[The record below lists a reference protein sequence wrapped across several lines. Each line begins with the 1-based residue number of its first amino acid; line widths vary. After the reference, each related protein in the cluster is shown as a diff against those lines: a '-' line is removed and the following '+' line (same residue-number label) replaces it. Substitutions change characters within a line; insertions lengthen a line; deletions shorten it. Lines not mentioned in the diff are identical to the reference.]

1 MRGTLLIARLTW
13 LETRRRRIALAALI
27 CGLLFLAVFASA
39 MYFGFRHAAAAAEG
53 PVDAV
58 GMRVAATVLTVAGL
72 YVVNF
77 LVTAVAIL
85 LPIDSLSGEI
95 SSGVIQTLASKP
107 VDRAAIV
114 VGKWLAYL
122 GMTAAYLAL
131 MGGGVVLSMRLFAD
145 YVAPAVLAPMGLML
159 LGAAVMLS
167 ITIAGGVR
175 LSTITNGIVAFGF
188 YGIAFIA
195 GWMEQI
201 LSLFGN
207 STARHVGTDREL
219 AEPSGLDVA
228 ARCLRAAAGD
238 GRHLSGRAVR
248 CRVGAERRDDR
259 MGHGVRRRRARVRR
273 VAVPPPAVV
282 KRTLVRVS

>member
-13 LETRRRRIALAALI
+13 LETRRRRIALAALV

-39 MYFGFRHAAAAAEG
+39 MYFGFRQAAAQGGEAIE
-53 PVDAV
+53 
-58 GMRVAATVLTVAGL
+58 MRIAATVLTVAGL

-77 LVTAVAIL
+77 LVTAIAIL

-95 SSGVIQTLASKP
+95 GSGVIQTLASKP

-114 VGKWLAYL
+114 VGKWLAYFA
-122 GMTAAYLAL
+122 MTAMYLAL
-131 MGGGVVLSMRLFAD
+131 LGGGVFLSMRLFAD
-145 YVAPAVLAPMGLML
+145 YTAPAVLAPMGLML

-188 YGIAFIA
+188 YGVAFIA

-207 STARHVGTDREL
+207 TTARHVGTVVSLFSPADAMWR
-219 AEPSGLDVA
+219 
-228 ARCLRAAAGD
+228 RAAYELQPVTAVIFQAGPF
-238 GRHLSGRAVR
+238 GVASVPSAAMIAWAAVF
-248 CRVGAERRDDR
+248 VVA
-259 MGHGVRRRRARVRR
+259 VLALAAWQFRRR
-273 VAVPPPAVV
+273 P
-282 KRTLVRVS
+282 L

>member
-13 LETRRRRIALAALI
+13 LETRRRKIALAALV
-27 CGLLFLAVFASA
+27 CGLLFLAVFGSA
-39 MYFGFRHAAAAAEG
+39 MYFGFRHAATQGGNPLEMRIAAA
-53 PVDAV
+53 
-58 GMRVAATVLTVAGL
+58 VLTVAGL

-77 LVTAVAIL
+77 LVNAIAIL

-122 GMTAAYLAL
+122 AMTAAYLAL
-131 MGGGVVLSMRLFAD
+131 LGGGVVLSMRLFAD
-145 YVAPAVLAPMGLML
+145 YVAPSVLVPMGLML

-188 YGIAFIA
+188 YGVAFIA

-201 LSLFGN
+201 LSMFGN
-207 STARHVGTDREL
+207 TAARHVGTVVSL
-219 AEPSGLDVA
+219 LSPSDSMW
-228 ARCLRAAAGD
+228 RRAAFELQPIAT
-238 GRHLSGRAVR
+238 AVFQNGPFI
-248 CRVGAERRDDR
+248 VVSVPSAA
-259 MGHGVRRRRARVRR
+259 MIAWAVLFIVFVLAFAVWQFRRR
-273 VAVPPPAVV
+273 P
-282 KRTLVRVS
+282 L

>member
-39 MYFGFRHAAAAAEG
+39 MYFGFRHAAAEGGAE
-53 PVDAV
+53 DAIE
-58 GMRVAATVLTVAGL
+58 MRVAATVLTVAGL

-77 LVTAVAIL
+77 LVIAVAIL

-122 GMTAAYLAL
+122 AMTAAYLAL
-131 MGGGVVLSMRLFAD
+131 MGGGVILSMRLFAD
-145 YVAPAVLAPMGLML
+145 YQAPSVLAPLTLML

-175 LSTITNGIVAFGF
+175 FSTITNGIVAFGF
-188 YGIAFIA
+188 YGVAFIA
-195 GWMEQI
+195 GWMEPI

-207 STARHVGTDREL
+207 STARHVGTIVSLLSPADAMWR
-219 AEPSGLDVA
+219 
-228 ARCLRAAAGD
+228 RAAYEMQPVTAVIFQAGPF
-238 GRHLSGRAVR
+238 GVASVPSAAMIVWAVMF
-248 CRVGAERRDDR
+248 VVA
-259 MGHGVRRRRARVRR
+259 VLAFAAWLFRRR
-273 VAVPPPAVV
+273 P
-282 KRTLVRVS
+282 L

>member
-13 LETRRRRIALAALI
+13 LETRRRKIALAALI

-39 MYFGFRHAAAAAEG
+39 IYFGFRHVAEQGGAANMVE
-53 PVDAV
+53 
-58 GMRVAATVLTVAGL
+58 MRVASTILTVAGL

-95 SSGVIQTLASKP
+95 GSGVIQTLASKP
-107 VDRAAIV
+107 VDRTAIV

-122 GMTAAYLAL
+122 AMTAAYLAL
-131 MGGGVVLSMRLFAD
+131 LGGGVVISMRLFAD
-145 YVAPAVLAPMGLML
+145 YQAPAVLVPMALML
-159 LGAAVMLS
+159 LSAAVMLS

-188 YGIAFIA
+188 YGVAFIA

-201 LSLFGN
+201 LGMFGN
-207 STARHVGTDREL
+207 ATARYVGTIVSL
-219 AEPSGLDVA
+219 LSPSDA
-228 ARCLRAAAGD
+228 MWRRAAYEMQPLATVA
-238 GRHLSGRAVR
+238 LQSGPF
-248 CRVGAERRDDR
+248 
-259 MGHGVRRRRARVRR
+259 GVVSVPSAAMIMWAMAFVVIVLAFAAWQFRRR
-273 VAVPPPAVV
+273 P
-282 KRTLVRVS
+282 L

>member
-13 LETRRRRIALAALI
+13 LETRRRRIALAALV

-39 MYFGFRHAAAAAEG
+39 MYFGFRHVAAQEG

-95 SSGVIQTLASKP
+95 GSGVIQTLASKP

-122 GMTAAYLAL
+122 AMTAAYLAL
-131 MGGGVVLSMRLFAD
+131 MGGGVVLSMRWFAD
-145 YVAPAVLAPMGLML
+145 YQAPAVLGPMALML

-188 YGIAFIA
+188 YGVAFIA

-207 STARHVGTDREL
+207 STARHVGTIVSLLSPADAMWR
-219 AEPSGLDVA
+219 
-228 ARCLRAAAGD
+228 RAAYEMQPLATVVLQNGPFGVVSVPSAAMIAWAAAFVVGVLAFAAWQFR
-238 GRHLSGRAVR
+238 GRPL
-248 CRVGAERRDDR
+248 
-259 MGHGVRRRRARVRR
+259 
-273 VAVPPPAVV
+273 
-282 KRTLVRVS
+282 

>member
-1 MRGTLLIARLTW
+1 MHGTLLIARLTW
-13 LETRRRRIALAALI
+13 LETRRRRIALAAVV
-27 CGLLFLAVFASA
+27 CGLLFLVVFATA
-39 MYFGFRHAAAAAEG
+39 IYFGFRHVAAQG
-53 PVDAV
+53 GAV
-58 GMRVAATVLTVAGL
+58 NIVEQRVAATVLTVAGL

-122 GMTAAYLAL
+122 AMTAAYLAL
-131 MGGGVVLSMRLFAD
+131 MGGGVVLSMRWFAG
-145 YVAPAVLAPMGLML
+145 YAAPAVLVPMGLML

-188 YGIAFIA
+188 YGVAFIA

-201 LSLFGN
+201 LSLFQS
-207 STARHVGTDREL
+207 STSRYVGTIVSLLSPADAMWR
-219 AEPSGLDVA
+219 
-228 ARCLRAAAGD
+228 RAAYEMQPLAAHVLQAGPF
-238 GRHLSGRAVR
+238 GVVSVPSAAMVGWAVAF
-248 CRVGAERRDDR
+248 VVIVLGFA
-259 MGHGVRRRRARVRR
+259 VWLFRRRA
-273 VAVPPPAVV
+273 
-282 KRTLVRVS
+282 L

>member
-27 CGLLFLAVFASA
+27 CGLLFLAVFGSA
-39 MYFGFRHAAAAAEG
+39 IYFGFRHVAEQG
-53 PVDAV
+53 PTNAV
-58 GMRVAATVLTVAGL
+58 EMRVAATILTVAGL

-95 SSGVIQTLASKP
+95 GSGVIQTLASKP

-114 VGKWLAYL
+114 VGKWLAYFA
-122 GMTAAYLAL
+122 MTAAYLAL
-131 MGGGVVLSMRLFAD
+131 LGGGVVLSMRWFAD
-145 YVAPAVLAPMGLML
+145 YTPSVVLLPMVLML

-175 LSTITNGIVAFGF
+175 LTTITNGIVAFSF
-188 YGIAFIA
+188 YGVAFIA

-201 LSLFGN
+201 MSMFGN
-207 STARHVGTDREL
+207 STARYVGTIVSLLSPADAMWR
-219 AEPSGLDVA
+219 
-228 ARCLRAAAGD
+228 RAAYEMQPLAAQVLQAGPF
-238 GRHLSGRAVR
+238 GVVSVPSAAMIGWAVTF
-248 CRVGAERRDDR
+248 VVVVLAFGAWLF
-259 MGHGVRRRRARVRR
+259 RRRA
-273 VAVPPPAVV
+273 
-282 KRTLVRVS
+282 L

>member
-1 MRGTLLIARLTW
+1 MMRGTLIIARLTW
-13 LETRRRRIALAALI
+13 LETRRRKIALAALV
-27 CGLLFLAVFASA
+27 CGLLFLAVFGSA
-39 MYFGFRHAAAAAEG
+39 VYFGFSRAIELEG
-53 PVDAV
+53 ADRV

-114 VGKWLAYL
+114 VGKWLAYFA
-122 GMTAAYLAL
+122 MAAAYLVL
-131 MGGGVVLSMRLFAD
+131 LGGGVVLVMRFFAD
-145 YVAPAVLAPMGLML
+145 YVAPAVVVPMSLML

-188 YGIAFIA
+188 YGVAFIA

-201 LSLFGN
+201 LGMFQN
-207 STARHVGTDREL
+207 NTARYVGTLVSLVSPADSMWR
-219 AEPSGLDVA
+219 
-228 ARCLRAAAGD
+228 RAAFEMQPLAT
-238 GRHLSGRAVR
+238 AVLQN
-248 CRVGAERRDDR
+248 GPF
-259 MGHGVRRRRARVRR
+259 GVVSVPSSAMVVWAVLFCVLAVAFAAWQFRRR
-273 VAVPPPAVV
+273 P
-282 KRTLVRVS
+282 L

>member
-27 CGLLFLAVFASA
+27 CGLLFIAVFASA
-39 MYFGFRHAAAAAEG
+39 MYFGFGRAQVQG
-53 PVDAV
+53 GDAV
-58 GMRVAATVLTVAGL
+58 EMRVAATVLTVAGL

-95 SSGVIQTLASKP
+95 GSGVIQTLASKP
-107 VDRAAIV
+107 IDRAAIV

-122 GMTAAYLAL
+122 AMTAAYLVL
-131 MGGGVVLSMRLFAD
+131 MGGGVLLSMRLFAD
-145 YVAPAVLAPMGLML
+145 YTAPAVVAPMTLML

-188 YGIAFIA
+188 YGVAFIA

-201 LSLFGN
+201 MSLFGN
-207 STARHVGTDREL
+207 TTARYVGTLVSLVSPADAMWR
-219 AEPSGLDVA
+219 
-228 ARCLRAAAGD
+228 RAAYEMQPATAVIFQAGPF
-238 GRHLSGRAVR
+238 GVASVPSAAMIAWTLAFVVGMLGFAVWQF
-248 CRVGAERRDDR
+248 
-259 MGHGVRRRRARVRR
+259 RRR
-273 VAVPPPAVV
+273 P
-282 KRTLVRVS
+282 L

>member
-13 LETRRRRIALAALI
+13 LETRRRRIALAAFV

-39 MYFGFRHAAAAAEG
+39 MYFGFRHAAAQGGEAIE
-53 PVDAV
+53 
-58 GMRVAATVLTVAGL
+58 MRIAATVLTVAGL

-77 LVTAVAIL
+77 LVVAVAIL

-95 SSGVIQTLASKP
+95 GSGVIQTLASKP

-122 GMTAAYLAL
+122 AMTAAYLAL
-131 MGGGVVLSMRLFAD
+131 LAGGVLLSMRLFAD
-145 YVAPAVLAPMGLML
+145 YTAPAVLAPMGLML

-188 YGIAFIA
+188 YGVAFIA

-201 LSLFGN
+201 LSMFGN
-207 STARHVGTDREL
+207 SAARYVGTVVSLFSPADAMWR
-219 AEPSGLDVA
+219 
-228 ARCLRAAAGD
+228 RAAYELQPVTAVIFQAGPF
-238 GRHLSGRAVR
+238 GVASVPSAAMIVWAVAF
-248 CRVGAERRDDR
+248 VVA
-259 MGHGVRRRRARVRR
+259 VLAFAAWQFRRR
-273 VAVPPPAVV
+273 P
-282 KRTLVRVS
+282 L

>member
-1 MRGTLLIARLTW
+1 LTW
-13 LETRRRRIALAALI
+13 LETRRRRIALAALV
-27 CGLLFLAVFASA
+27 CGLLFVAVFATA
-39 MYFGFRHAAAAAEG
+39 IYFGFRFQ
-53 PVDAV
+53 DSV
-58 GMRVAATVLTVAGL
+58 GEVNTVERRVAATVLTAAGL

-122 GMTAAYLAL
+122 AMTAAYLAL
-131 MGGGVVLSMRLFAD
+131 LGGGVVLSMHWFAD
-145 YVAPAVLAPMGLML
+145 YTAPVVLVPLTLML

-201 LSLFGN
+201 LSMSFFE
-207 STARHVGTDREL
+207 STTARYVGTVVSLVSPADAMWR
-219 AEPSGLDVA
+219 
-228 ARCLRAAAGD
+228 RAAYEMEPVTAVIFQAGPF
-238 GRHLSGRAVR
+238 GVASVPSAAMIGWAAAFV
-248 CRVGAERRDDR
+248 VGVLAFAAWQF
-259 MGHGVRRRRARVRR
+259 RRR
-273 VAVPPPAVV
+273 P
-282 KRTLVRVS
+282 L

>member
-13 LETRRRRIALAALI
+13 LETRRRRIALAALV

-39 MYFGFRHAAAAAEG
+39 MYFGFARAAAG
-53 PVDAV
+53 GGRRRRRGDARRRD
-58 GMRVAATVLTVAGL
+58 GADGRRPLRRQFPRV
-72 YVVNF
+72 
-77 LVTAVAIL
+77 AVAIL

-145 YVAPAVLAPMGLML
+145 YQAPAVLAPMGLML

-175 LSTITNGIVAFGF
+175 FSTITNGIVAFGF
-188 YGIAFIA
+188 YGVAFIA

-207 STARHVGTDREL
+207 STARHVGTVVSLLSPADAMWR
-219 AEPSGLDVA
+219 
-228 ARCLRAAAGD
+228 RAAYELQPVTAVIFQAGPF
-238 GRHLSGRAVR
+238 GVASVPSAVMI
-248 CRVGAERRDDR
+248 VWA
-259 MGHGVRRRRARVRR
+259 VLFVVAVLAFAAWLFRRR
-273 VAVPPPAVV
+273 P
-282 KRTLVRVS
+282 L

>member
-1 MRGTLLIARLTW
+1 LRGTLLIARLTW
-13 LETRRRRIALAALI
+13 LETRRRRIALAALV
-27 CGLLFLAVFASA
+27 CGLLFLAVFASGV
-39 MYFGFRHAAAAAEG
+39 YFGYRHVALDDGGAANMVE
-53 PVDAV
+53 
-58 GMRVAATVLTVAGL
+58 MRVASTVLTVAGL

-77 LVTAVAIL
+77 LVVAVAIL

-131 MGGGVVLSMRLFAD
+131 MGGGVLLAMRLFAD
-145 YVAPAVLAPMGLML
+145 YTAPAVLMPMAMML

-175 LSTITNGIVAFGF
+175 FSTITNGIVAFGF
-188 YGIAFIA
+188 YGVAFIA

-207 STARHVGTDREL
+207 STARQVGTIVSLLSPADAMWR
-219 AEPSGLDVA
+219 
-228 ARCLRAAAGD
+228 RAAYELQPVTAAILQAGPF
-238 GRHLSGRAVR
+238 GVASVPSAAMIGWAVLF
-248 CRVGAERRDDR
+248 VL
-259 MGHGVRRRRARVRR
+259 GVLALAAWLFRRR
-273 VAVPPPAVV
+273 P
-282 KRTLVRVS
+282 L

>member
-1 MRGTLLIARLTW
+1 MQGTLLIARLTW
-13 LETRRRRIALAALI
+13 LETRRRRIALAALV
-27 CGLLFLAVFASA
+27 CGLLFLAVYGSA
-39 MYFGFRHAAAAAEG
+39 IYFGFSHAATQGANPLEMRIAANI
-53 PVDAV
+53 
-58 GMRVAATVLTVAGL
+58 LLVAGL

-95 SSGVIQTLASKP
+95 GSGVIQTLASKP

-122 GMTAAYLAL
+122 LMTAAYLAL
-131 MGGGVVLSMRLFAD
+131 MGGGIFLIMRVFAD
-145 YVAPAVLAPMGLML
+145 YTAPNVLAPMGLML
-159 LGAAVMLS
+159 LGASTMLS

-201 LSLFGN
+201 LSMFGN
-207 STARHVGTDREL
+207 TTARNVGTVVSL
-219 AEPSGLDVA
+219 LSPSDSMW
-228 ARCLRAAAGD
+228 RRAAYEMQPLATVVLQNGPF
-238 GRHLSGRAVR
+238 GVASVPSAFMIGWAALFVVAVLAFA
-248 CRVGAERRDDR
+248 VWQF
-259 MGHGVRRRRARVRR
+259 RRR
-273 VAVPPPAVV
+273 P
-282 KRTLVRVS
+282 L

>member
-39 MYFGFRHAAAAAEG
+39 IYFGFRHAAAQGG
-53 PVDAV
+53 PANMVE
-58 GMRVAATVLTVAGL
+58 MRVASTVLTVAGL

-77 LVTAVAIL
+77 LVVAVAIL

-95 SSGVIQTLASKP
+95 GSGVIQTLASKP
-107 VDRAAIV
+107 VDRGAIV

-145 YVAPAVLAPMGLML
+145 YQAPAVLAPMGLML
-159 LGAAVMLS
+159 LGAAAMLS

-188 YGIAFIA
+188 YGVAFIA

-201 LSLFGN
+201 LSMFGN
-207 STARHVGTDREL
+207 STARHVGTVVSL
-219 AEPSGLDVA
+219 LSPSDSMW
-228 ARCLRAAAGD
+228 RRAAFEMQPLATVVFQNGPF
-238 GRHLSGRAVR
+238 GVVSVPSAAMVVWAIAFV
-248 CRVGAERRDDR
+248 VGVLAFAAWQF
-259 MGHGVRRRRARVRR
+259 RRR
-273 VAVPPPAVV
+273 P
-282 KRTLVRVS
+282 L

>member
-13 LETRRRRIALAALI
+13 LETRRRRIALAALV
-27 CGLLFLAVFASA
+27 CGLLFLVVFGSAIYVGFGRAV
-39 MYFGFRHAAAAAEG
+39 AAEG
-53 PVDAV
+53 AVDAV

-77 LVTAVAIL
+77 LVVAVAIL

-95 SSGVIQTLASKP
+95 NSGVIQTLASKP

-122 GMTAAYLAL
+122 GMTAAYLVL
-131 MGGGVVLSMRLFAD
+131 LGGGVLLSMRWFAD
-145 YVAPAVLAPMGLML
+145 YQAPAVVAPLGLML

-175 LSTITNGIVAFGF
+175 FSTITNGIVAFGF

-207 STARHVGTDREL
+207 STARHVGTLVSLLSPADAMWR
-219 AEPSGLDVA
+219 
-228 ARCLRAAAGD
+228 RAAYEMQPVTAVIFQAGPF
-238 GRHLSGRAVR
+238 GVASVPSAAMIGWAVGF
-248 CRVGAERRDDR
+248 VVA
-259 MGHGVRRRRARVRR
+259 VLAFAAWLFRRR
-273 VAVPPPAVV
+273 P
-282 KRTLVRVS
+282 L

>member
-1 MRGTLLIARLTW
+1 
-13 LETRRRRIALAALI
+13 
-27 CGLLFLAVFASA
+27 
-39 MYFGFRHAAAAAEG
+39 
-53 PVDAV
+53 
-58 GMRVAATVLTVAGL
+58 MRVAATVLTVAGL

-145 YVAPAVLAPMGLML
+145 YQAPAVLAPMGLML

-175 LSTITNGIVAFGF
+175 FSTITNGIVAFGF

-207 STARHVGTDREL
+207 STARHVGTVVSLLSPADAMWR
-219 AEPSGLDVA
+219 
-228 ARCLRAAAGD
+228 RAAYELQPVTAVD
-238 GRHLSGRAVR
+238 LSGRAVR
-248 CRVGAERRDDR
+248 RRVGAERRDDR
-259 MGHGVRRRRARVRR
+259 LGRGVRRRRARVRR

-282 KRTLVRVS
+282 TRRPRRCSNLPFR

>member
-13 LETRRRRIALAALI
+13 LETRRRRIALAAFA

-39 MYFGFRHAAAAAEG
+39 MYFGFRHAAAQGGEALE
-53 PVDAV
+53 
-58 GMRVAATVLTVAGL
+58 MRVAATVLTVAGL

-95 SSGVIQTLASKP
+95 GSGVIQTLASKP

-122 GMTAAYLAL
+122 AMTAVYLVLLA
-131 MGGGVVLSMRLFAD
+131 GGVLLSMRLLAD
-145 YVAPAVLAPMGLML
+145 YTAPAVLAPMGLML

-207 STARHVGTDREL
+207 TTARHVGTVVSLFSPADAMWR
-219 AEPSGLDVA
+219 
-228 ARCLRAAAGD
+228 RAAYELQPVTAVIFQAGPFSVASVPSTAMVVWAA
-238 GRHLSGRAVR
+238 LFVVAV
-248 CRVGAERRDDR
+248 VALAAWQF
-259 MGHGVRRRRARVRR
+259 RRR
-273 VAVPPPAVV
+273 P
-282 KRTLVRVS
+282 L

>member
-1 MRGTLLIARLTW
+1 
-13 LETRRRRIALAALI
+13 
-27 CGLLFLAVFASA
+27 
-39 MYFGFRHAAAAAEG
+39 
-53 PVDAV
+53 
-58 GMRVAATVLTVAGL
+58 MRVAATVLTVAGL

-114 VGKWLAYL
+114 VGKWLAYFA
-122 GMTAAYLAL
+122 MAAAYLAL
-131 MGGGVVLSMRLFAD
+131 MGGGVVLVMRFFAD
-145 YVAPAVLAPMGLML
+145 YVAPAVIVPMLLML

-188 YGIAFIA
+188 YGVAFIA

-201 LSLFGN
+201 LSMFN
-207 STARHVGTDREL
+207 NTTARHVGTL
-219 AEPSGLDVA
+219 VSLVSPSDSMW
-228 ARCLRAAAGD
+228 RRAAFEMQPLVSVVLQNGPFGVVSVPSAAMIVW
-238 GRHLSGRAVR
+238 AVLF
-248 CRVGAERRDDR
+248 CVAT
-259 MGHGVRRRRARVRR
+259 VAFAAWQFRRR
-273 VAVPPPAVV
+273 P
-282 KRTLVRVS
+282 L

>member
-13 LETRRRRIALAALI
+13 LETRRRRIALAALV
-27 CGLLFLAVFASA
+27 CGLVFLTVFASA
-39 MYFGFRHAAAAAEG
+39 MHFGFSRAAAAEG
-53 PVDAV
+53 IVDPV

-77 LVTAVAIL
+77 LVVAVAIL

-107 VDRAAIV
+107 IDRAAIV
-114 VGKWLAYL
+114 IGKWLAYL

-131 MGGGVVLSMRLFAD
+131 LGGGVVLSMRWFAD
-145 YVAPAVLAPMGLML
+145 YQAPAVLGPMALML

-188 YGIAFIA
+188 YGVAFIA

-207 STARHVGTDREL
+207 STARHVGTVVSLLSPADAMWR
-219 AEPSGLDVA
+219 
-228 ARCLRAAAGD
+228 RAAHEMQPVTAVIFQAGPF
-238 GRHLSGRAVR
+238 GVASVPSAAMIVWAALFVVVVLALAVWLF
-248 CRVGAERRDDR
+248 
-259 MGHGVRRRRARVRR
+259 RRR
-273 VAVPPPAVV
+273 P
-282 KRTLVRVS
+282 L

>member
-27 CGLLFLAVFASA
+27 CGLLFLTVFGSA
-39 MYFGFRHAAAAAEG
+39 IYFGFRHVAAQGAANVVE
-53 PVDAV
+53 
-58 GMRVAATVLTVAGL
+58 MRVAATILTVAGL

-77 LVTAVAIL
+77 LVVAVAIL

-95 SSGVIQTLASKP
+95 GSGVIQTLASKP

-114 VGKWLAYL
+114 VGKWLAYF

-145 YVAPAVLAPMGLML
+145 YQAPAVLAPMGLML
-159 LGAAVMLS
+159 LGAAAMLS

-175 LSTITNGIVAFGF
+175 FSTITNGIVAFGF
-188 YGIAFIA
+188 YGVAFIA

-201 LSLFGN
+201 FSMFGN
-207 STARHVGTDREL
+207 STARHVGTAVSLLSPADAMWR
-219 AEPSGLDVA
+219 
-228 ARCLRAAAGD
+228 RAAYEMQPLATVVLQNGPF
-238 GRHLSGRAVR
+238 GVASVPSAAMIIWAMAFIVAVLAFA
-248 CRVGAERRDDR
+248 VWLF
-259 MGHGVRRRRARVRR
+259 RRR
-273 VAVPPPAVV
+273 P
-282 KRTLVRVS
+282 L